1 MSQNILARRTSA
13 VVFDMDGVLLDSAP
27 SHDQA
32 FQEVFR
38 PLGIHD
44 FDYRRYA
51 GWKTADVIE
60 KVLKI
65 AGHETAPSQV
75 AELAAEKSRLAREK
89 IIENNSLDPDSI
101 TVLRRLSKEYL
112 LGLASSGS
120 RASVT
125 AFLSSTGCAP
135 VFKSVL
141 CGDDVRQAK
150 PHPEIYLRA
159 FAELGVA
166 PDSAMVV
173 EDAVAGI
180 EAARAAR
187 AGVVIGVKGTCSS
200 AQLTEAGA
208 DRIVSSVSEL
218 PEFLCNAN

>member
-1 MSQNILARRTSA
+1 MLQNTLTRRTCA

-27 SHDQA
+27 SHDEA

-51 GWKTADVIE
+51 GWKTVSVIE
-60 KVLKI
+60 TVLKG
-65 AGHETAPSQV
+65 AGHETAPGQV

-89 IIENNSLDPDSI
+89 INENNSVNPDSI

-120 RASVT
+120 RASVA
-125 AFLSSTGCAP
+125 AFLSSTGSAP

-141 CGDDVRQAK
+141 CGDDVSLAK
-150 PHPEIYLRA
+150 PHPEIYVRA

-166 PDSAMVV
+166 PHAAMVV

-180 EAARAAR
+180 EAARAAG
-187 AGVVIGVKGTCSS
+187 AGVVIGVEGTCSS